1 MRNSPLERNRAYALL
16 KTAFHAVHSAF
27 SSVPLL
33 FRALFGKPGHPL
45 PSNRFFETLD
55 FVFVSG
61 PKHFWKKP
69 TGIAAGRS
77 VSTFLHFILER
88 ERRFSEKTDRKG
100 FTLIEVMIAITVL
113 SLILVM
119 GLQSLGQVAT
129 FRNSVGDRVDLGQ
142 DLYYNVERLVE
153 IVKDG

>member
-1 MRNSPLERNRAYALL
+1 MGNSPLERNRAYALL
-16 KTAFHAVHSAF
+16 KTAFHAVRSAV

-33 FRALFGKPGHPL
+33 LSALAGKEKKPL
-45 PSNRFFETLD
+45 PPNRFFETLD

-77 VSTFLHFILER
+77 VSTFLHFILEK
-88 ERRFSEKTDRKG
+88 ERRFTEKTDRKG
-100 FTLIEVMIAITVL
+100 FTLVEVMIAITVL
-113 SLILVM
+113 SLIIVM
-119 GLQSLGQVAT
+119 GLQSFGQIAA
-129 FRNSVGDRVDLGQ
+129 FRNTVGDRVDLGQ
-142 DLYYNVERLVE
+142 DLYYNVERLVG